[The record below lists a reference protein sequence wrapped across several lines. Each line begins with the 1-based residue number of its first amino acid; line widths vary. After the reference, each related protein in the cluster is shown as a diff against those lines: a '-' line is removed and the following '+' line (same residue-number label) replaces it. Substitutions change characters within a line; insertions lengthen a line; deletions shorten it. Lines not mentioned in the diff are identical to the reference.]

1 MKALR
6 QSNFSV
12 PIRHEM
18 GNCFATCVASILELP
33 LVMVPLFMGQYNWK
47 TSFHSWCLKQ
57 RYFDEWYYPEA
68 VCLANDIPYVP
79 LPPGEYSIM
88 SGTSPR
94 NAPKGHSVVAFNGEM
109 VHDPHPDDT
118 GLLDLW
124 DHIILRPMGPSGV
137 NIHGSMRV

>member
-1 MKALR
+1 MKPLR
-6 QSNFSV
+6 QPNFSV
-12 PIRHEM
+12 PQRSEM

-33 LVMVPLFMGQYNWK
+33 VIMVPLFMGKYNWK
-47 TSFHSWCLKQ
+47 QSFHDWCLKQ
-57 RYFDEWYYPEA
+57 GYLDEWYYPEHR
-68 VCLANDIPYVP
+68 CIEHKIPYVP
-79 LPPGEYSIM
+79 LPSDQYSIM

-124 DHIILRPMGPSGV
+124 DHIILRPIGARHV
-137 NIHGSMRV
+137 NIRGSVQV